1 VATAWAAEN
10 RYQKNKTM
18 LENPSLNRITASEAA
33 NNASA
38 AGVIAPLLVLGVA
51 IIPSEMIILTIMKSK
66 GWNTEFVTL
75 ETLLTVVVSIALSC
89 LILYKLCVTYASF
102 LMYYF
107 FKYQFHILII
117 FVGILI
123 YGVYYGVYYTGSN
136 TLQAEFYLL
145 VFFIASLLGFVLKK
159 MNWNPIPIIIAF
171 LVSDMAIPVVLRSL
185 ALLKSYL

>member
-1 VATAWAAEN
+1 
-10 RYQKNKTM
+10 
-18 LENPSLNRITASEAA
+18 
-33 NNASA
+33 
-38 AGVIAPLLVLGVA
+38 
-51 IIPSEMIILTIMKSK
+51 
-66 GWNTEFVTL
+66 
-75 ETLLTVVVSIALSC
+75 
-89 LILYKLCVTYASF
+89 
-102 LMYYF
+102 MYYF

-123 YGVYYGVYYTGSN
+123 YGVYYTGSN